1 MESIA
6 FHVAEDIKLPL
17 KNKSAYRQW
26 ILDTAQVE
34 QKSIDFINYIFCS
47 DEYLKDI
54 NVKYLNHDYYTDI
67 ITFPYREDDVIQSD
81 IYISVDRVAENAKDY
96 DVPFEDEL
104 RRVMIHGLLHL
115 MGYDDHE
122 ESDIAVIRAKEDY
135 YIGVFPQ

>member
-6 FHVAEDIKLPL
+6 FHVAEDIKLPI

-26 ILDTAQVE
+26 ILDTAQAE

-67 ITFPYREDDVIQSD
+67 ITFPYREDNVLQSD
-81 IYISVDRVAENAKDY
+81 IYISVDRVAENANDY

-122 ESDIAVIRAKEDY
+122 DSDIAVIRAKEDF

>member
-1 MESIA
+1 MSSIA
-6 FHVAEDIKLPL
+6 FHVAEDIKLPI

-26 ILDTAQVE
+26 ILDTAKTE

-67 ITFPYREDDVIQSD
+67 ITFPYREDGVLQSD
-81 IYISVDRVAENAKDY
+81 IYISVDRVADNAKEY
-96 DVPFEDEL
+96 GVPFEDEL

-115 MGYDDHE
+115 IGYDDHE
-122 ESDIAVIRAKEDY
+122 ERDIAVIRTKEDF
-135 YIGVFPQ
+135 YICAFPE